1 MIGEAKPGEVKIKLE
16 DLRGEITDQEL
27 EIVNKTYYDFIK
39 MRAQREGSIKQFQG
53 NSAETFWKKSRELFW
68 NTCNTPSEDLREL
81 GLDFSIPFVRKEV
94 MDFMGRLSA
103 QNYKTRLNGEGLDIY
118 GVKIL
123 QGMLDKWRFHSND
136 KVEKFFDL
144 LYGQVNG
151 TLCKFVGYNDS
162 KLTYRYLKSY
172 TSDTDFKIEEKETAY
187 WDDVWTEIVP
197 IEDIYLPKI
206 WERNVQKQGR
216 LIWKTEM
223 DWKDFKNEFKTFD
236 NAEYVYPGNQFAEN
250 SLYYTLLSGAGIT
263 SSDRVQ
269 VLKRWDIF
277 KDEYTVIANGV
288 WLNPIG
294 KGDHQAIAPNPFN
307 HKMLPFTWGIADPI
321 DEKFA
326 YGMSL
331 PFKIKD
337 PHKLLNMSLTMMVER
352 EFRTIDPPILSS
364 DFEAPKLIYG
374 QHKVIPVNDINAY
387 KELTLQDASPQFT
400 NMMGTL
406 QGEMSSL
413 AQGGAGQTGGPSRQ
427 PKSAREVMQMEQV
440 KQQAMGN
447 ALTMYY
453 DLIRQETMLI
463 LKTALQFYPLKKY
476 QKQKGNILRA
486 LTLPNYPLAQGGN
499 GTMEIRITKKKSN
512 EFALWIESINKGLAN
527 GTKHEIIEAPL
538 DFIEELE
545 FEIVSIDME
554 PEQSSDLKKAAF
566 FEQVIT
572 PMMQIYVPAGIAD
585 PGKVFLRH
593 MEMMGE
599 HPSDFVST
607 QKISELMKSWGDSED
622 VNVSSPPK
630 PAQGATTGAM
640 NQSTTGIAN
649 GPQGGAPVDPSAGG
663 AKFGAGKPLAL
674 PQ

>member
-1 MIGEAKPGEVKIKLE
+1 MIGEQPQGVEKIKLE
-16 DLRGEITDQEL
+16 DLRGDITDQEL
-27 EIVNKTYYDFIK
+27 TIVNNTYYDFIK
-39 MRAQREGSIKQFQG
+39 WRALREGSIKQFQG
-53 NSAETFWKKSRELFW
+53 NSAEVFWKKSRELFW
-68 NTCNTPSEDLREL
+68 NTINTPSEDLKEL
-81 GLDFSIPFVRKEV
+81 GLEFSIPFIKKEV
-94 MDFMGRLSA
+94 MDFMGRLAS

-118 GVKIL
+118 GVKVL
-123 QGMLDKWRFHSND
+123 QGILDKWRFHSND

-172 TSDTDFKIEEKETAY
+172 TSETDFTIDEKDTAY

-197 IEDIYLPKI
+197 IEDVYLPKI
-206 WERNVQKQGR
+206 WERNIQKQGR
-216 LIWKTEM
+216 IIWKTEM
-223 DWKDFKNEFKTFD
+223 DWKDFKNEFKSFD

-269 VLKRWDIF
+269 VLKRWDVF
-277 KDEYTVIANGV
+277 KDEYTTIANGV

-294 KGDHQAIAPNPFN
+294 KGEKQQVSPNPFN
-307 HKMLPFTWGIADPI
+307 HKMLPFTWGIMDPI
-321 DEKFA
+321 DEKFC

-352 EFRTIDPPILSS
+352 EFRSIDPPVLSS

-387 KELTLQDASPQFT
+387 KELKLSDASPQFT

-406 QGEMSSL
+406 QQDMSSL
-413 AQGGAGQTGGPSRQ
+413 AQGGQGPAGAPSRQ
-427 PKSAREVMQMEQV
+427 PRSAREVLQLEQV
-440 KQQAMGN
+440 KQQALGN

-453 DLIRQETMLI
+453 DLIRQETMLV

-499 GTMEIRITKKKSN
+499 GTMEIRFTKKKSN
-512 EFALWIESINKGLAN
+512 EFALWLESINKGLAN

-538 DFIEELE
+538 DFIEDLD
-545 FEIVSIDME
+545 FEITTIDLE
-554 PEQSSDLKKAAF
+554 PEQSSDLKKATF
-566 FEQVIT
+566 YEQVIT
-572 PMMQIYVPAGIAD
+572 PMISIYGPAGIAD
-585 PGKVFLRH
+585 MGKVFLRH
-593 MEMMGE
+593 MEVMGE
-599 HPSDFVST
+599 HPADYVAT
-607 QKISELMKSWGDSED
+607 QKLTELMKSWQDAQD
-622 VNVSSPPK
+622 VDVTSPPQ
-630 PAQGATTGAM
+630 PAQTGNV
-640 NQSTTGIAN
+640 NQSATGIVN
-649 GPQGGAPVDPSAGG
+649 GPQGGAPVAPTAPQ
-663 AKFGAGKPLAL
+663 APKFGQSKPLPVTA
-674 PQ
+674 

>member
-1 MIGEAKPGEVKIKLE
+1 MIGELKPGKERIKLE

-27 EIVNKTYYDFIK
+27 TIVNNTYYDFIK
-39 MRAQREGSIKQFQG
+39 WRAQREGSIKQFQG
-53 NSAETFWKKSRELFW
+53 NSAEVFWRKSRELFW
-68 NTCNTPSEDLREL
+68 NTIVTPSEDLQEL
-81 GLDFSIPFVRKEV
+81 GLAFSIPFIKKEV
-94 MDFMGRLSA
+94 MDFMGRLAS
-103 QNYKTRLNGEGLDIY
+103 QNYKTRLNGEGLDVY
-118 GVKIL
+118 GIKVL

-151 TLCKFVGYNDS
+151 TLCKFIGYNDS

-172 TSDTDFKIEEKETAY
+172 TSETDFTIEEKDTSY

-197 IEDIYLPKI
+197 IEDMYLPKI
-206 WERNVQKQGR
+206 WERNIQKQGR
-216 LIWKTEM
+216 AIWKTEM
-223 DWKDFKNEFKTFD
+223 DWKDFKNEFKSFD

-294 KGDHQAIAPNPFN
+294 AGEKQAIAPNPFN
-307 HKMLPFTWGIADPI
+307 HKMLPFTWGIMDPI
-321 DEKFA
+321 DEKFS

-337 PHKLLNMSLTMMVER
+337 PHKLLNMS
-352 EFRTIDPPILSS
+352 
-364 DFEAPKLIYG
+364 PKLIYG
-374 QHKVIPVNDINAY
+374 QHKVIPVNDISAY
-387 KELTLQDASPQFT
+387 KELKLQDASPQFS
-400 NMMGTL
+400 NMMTTL
-406 QGEMSSL
+406 QGELTSL
-413 AQGGAGQTGGPSRQ
+413 SQGGTGGAGAPSRQ
-427 PKSAREVMQMEQV
+427 PKSAREILQLEQIR
-440 KQQAMGN
+440 QQAMGN

-486 LTLPNYPLAQGGN
+486 LTLPNYPLAQGGT
-499 GTMEIRITKKKSN
+499 GTLEIRFTKKKSN
-512 EFALWIESINKGLAN
+512 EFALWLESINKGLAN

-545 FEIVSIDME
+545 FEITTIDME
-554 PEQSSDLKKAAF
+554 PEQSGDLKKAAF
-566 FEQVIT
+566 FEQVIV
-572 PMMQIYVPAGIAD
+572 PMINIYAQAGIVD
-585 PGKVFLRH
+585 MGKVFLRH

-599 HPSDFVST
+599 HPADYVST
-607 QKISELMKSWGDSED
+607 TKLPELMKQWTDAED
-622 VNVSSPPK
+622 ANVTPP
-630 PAQGATTGAM
+630 PPPPTGATTGNLM
-640 NQSTTGIAN
+640 QSTRGIAA
-649 GPQGGAPVDPSAGG
+649 GPGGGAPVPPAGG
-663 AKFGAGKPLAL
+663 PKFGQSKPLPL
-674 PQ
+674 PA